1 MSLLGLICF
10 VLAALDAATMML
22 GLSFTSVGW
31 SPMIFLLL
39 GGLFFTLESLQ
50 QKPRSGA

>member
-1 MSLLGLICF
+1 MSLLGLVCF

-31 SPMIFLLL
+31 SPVIFVLL
-39 GGLFFTLESLQ
+39 GGLFLTLDSLQ
-50 QKPRSGA
+50 QSDRPHD